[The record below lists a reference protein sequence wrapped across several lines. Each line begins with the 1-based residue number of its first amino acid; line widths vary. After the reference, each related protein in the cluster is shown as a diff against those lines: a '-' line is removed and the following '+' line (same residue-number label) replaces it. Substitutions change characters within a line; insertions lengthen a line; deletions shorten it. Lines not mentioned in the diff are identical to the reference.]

1 VGWRVL
7 EVNDAA
13 VKGAVGDRSEAGGAG
28 SSGAL
33 EAVAV
38 VWLSQPGVTAHAHFD
53 KSHNFLTQVPTKGG
67 GGARKEVACVAFV
80 RQSRH
85 VGLFNAFR
93 CMCR

>member
-1 VGWRVL
+1 MGWRVL

-53 KSHNFLTQVPTKGG
+53 KSHNFLTQVPTKG
-67 GGARKEVACVAFV
+67 
-80 RQSRH
+80 
-85 VGLFNAFR
+85 
-93 CMCR
+93 